1 MPKSKRKFRSAAQIR
16 KVLNE
21 LKGSNLS
28 QREFAI
34 KRNIPLS
41 TLSSWLRK
49 DRPVVTVADLPDVI
63 PVGTISGPSPMIEI
77 EFVGGEILRVG
88 ADCRGEDLRTILAE
102 LRRC

>member
-16 KVLNE
+16 KILNE
-21 LKGSNLS
+21 LKESGLS
-28 QREFAI
+28 QREFAHER
-34 KRNIPLS
+34 KIPLS

-49 DRPVVTVADLPDVI
+49 DRPAITTADVQDVI
-63 PVGTISGPSPMIEI
+63 PIGTISGPPPLIEV

-88 ADCRGEDLRTILAE
+88 AGCHAEDLRTILAE

>member
-21 LKGSNLS
+21 LKESGLS
-28 QREFAI
+28 QREFALNR
-34 KRNIPLS
+34 KIPLS

-49 DRPVVTVADLPDVI
+49 DRSAVNTADVQDVI
-63 PVGTISGPSPMIEI
+63 PIGTISGPSPMIEI

-88 ADCRGEDLRTILAE
+88 AGCCGEDLRTILAE